1 MMSVVA
7 PIIETQQ
14 EKENEMENRY
24 TFSGFTFGSNK
35 LFQLL
40 INVKNYSSIGTSTS
54 VELGLELTES
64 ERLEL
69 IKLLINAEDKDN
81 A

>member
-1 MMSVVA
+1 MENKM
-7 PIIETQQ
+7 
-14 EKENEMENRY
+14 EKENRY
-24 TFSGFTFGSNK
+24 TFSGFTFGSQN

-40 INVKNYSSIGTSTS
+40 INVKNYSSIGTTTS

-69 IKLLINAEDKDN
+69 IKLLINAEEKDN

>member
-1 MMSVVA
+1 
-7 PIIETQQ
+7 
-14 EKENEMENRY
+14 MENRY

-40 INVKNYSSIGTSTS
+40 INVKNYSGIGTSTS
-54 VELGLELTES
+54 LELGLELTES

>member
-1 MMSVVA
+1 
-7 PIIETQQ
+7 
-14 EKENEMENRY
+14 MENRY

-40 INVKNYSSIGTSTS
+40 INVKNYSGIGTSTS
-54 VELGLELTES
+54 LELGLELTES

-69 IKLLINAEDKDN
+69 IKLLINAEDKDSE
-81 A
+81 

>member
-1 MMSVVA
+1 
-7 PIIETQQ
+7 
-14 EKENEMENRY
+14 MENRY
-24 TFSGFTFGSNK
+24 TFSGFTFGTPK
-35 LFQLL
+35 YFQLL
-40 INVKNYSSIGTSTS
+40 INVKNYSGVGTTTS
-54 VELGLELTES
+54 LELGLELTES

>member
-1 MMSVVA
+1 
-7 PIIETQQ
+7 
-14 EKENEMENRY
+14 MENRY

-40 INVKNYSSIGTSTS
+40 INVKNYSGVGTTTS
-54 VELGLELTES
+54 LELGLELTES

-69 IKLLINAEDKDN
+69 IKLLINAEDKDSE
-81 A
+81 

>member
-1 MMSVVA
+1 
-7 PIIETQQ
+7 
-14 EKENEMENRY
+14 MENRY
-24 TFSGFTFGSNK
+24 TFSGFTFGNDK

-40 INVKNYSSIGTSTS
+40 INVKNYSAIGTSTS
-54 VELGLELTES
+54 LELGLELTES

>member
-1 MMSVVA
+1 
-7 PIIETQQ
+7 
-14 EKENEMENRY
+14 MENRY

-40 INVKNYSSIGTSTS
+40 INVKNYSGVGTSTS
-54 VELGLELTES
+54 LELGLELTES

-69 IKLLINAEDKDN
+69 IKLLINAEDKDSE
-81 A
+81 